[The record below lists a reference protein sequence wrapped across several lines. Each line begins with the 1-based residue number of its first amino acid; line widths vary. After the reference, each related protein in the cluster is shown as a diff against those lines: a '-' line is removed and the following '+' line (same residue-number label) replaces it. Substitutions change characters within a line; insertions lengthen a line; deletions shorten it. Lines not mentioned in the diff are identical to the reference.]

1 MKSLFASL
9 AFILSSTFLTAQ
21 TTQTVRGKVVDME
34 THQALIGAVVS
45 IEDESSQPQGTATD
59 VDGTFRLENVSIGK
73 HTLKITYLGY
83 KDQLID
89 ITVTSAKEV
98 LLNIYL
104 EESVAALSEVTIVA
118 TKRGEVK
125 NEMAVV
131 SSRTFDVEETERY
144 AGSRGDPARM
154 VSSFAGVQGTDD
166 SRNDIVVRGNSPLG
180 VLYKVE
186 GFDIPNPNHFAVSG
200 SGGGPVSILNNKVLS
215 NSDFFT
221 SAFPAEYG
229 NSTSAVLD
237 LNFKNGNNEKRE
249 YSAQLGLLGT
259 ELTLEGPFSKKTGAS
274 YLVNYRYATFSIFDA
289 LNINLG
295 TDALPK
301 YQDINYKL
309 SFPQKNGGVIS
320 IFGMGGTSEINIK
333 IIPPL

>member
-180 VLYKVE
+180 VLY
-186 GFDIPNPNHFAVSG
+186 
-200 SGGGPVSILNNKVLS
+200 LS
-215 NSDFFT
+215 
-221 SAFPAEYG
+221 
-229 NSTSAVLD
+229 L
-237 LNFKNGNNEKRE
+237 
-249 YSAQLGLLGT
+249 
-259 ELTLEGPFSKKTGAS
+259 
-274 YLVNYRYATFSIFDA
+274 IH
-289 LNINLG
+289 I
-295 TDALPK
+295 
-301 YQDINYKL
+301 
-309 SFPQKNGGVIS
+309 
-320 IFGMGGTSEINIK
+320 
-333 IIPPL
+333 